1 MKRALENFNTEV
13 FVSST
18 IYYEKED
25 IQRFLESFSNLTVID
40 FRLAEYIKILE
51 KLMSS
56 GDLDNLP
63 KKPANRKNKIISLVS
78 ASIDS
83 IADSKSRDKISTW
96 FNEACEKEYDLEL
109 QDELFYRYCWS
120 EFFDRVNREDE
131 SDTSFADKLSIRPN
145 IPDIGRKQFQTL
157 EDIVLPSEDEDISK
171 QVFPTGISSLDEMVQ
186 MRRTNFVVIAARAS
200 IGKSLFMINQAL
212 HNAASGNKTLYV
224 SLEESDIEL
233 KKRMLIHIGAG
244 DKDKYKSINENLI
257 IFTPSNASPN
267 SVLDEI
273 ARQVK
278 DKDIKLVFIDY
289 IQLMK
294 YPGMSDWDSLRSLTR
309 DLKLFAIKNN
319 ILLVTAS
326 QLKREVEY
334 TGSNLASLY
343 GSSTI
348 EADANVVIML
358 EPVRHQNVRINNTT
372 AIAIIVAKNRTGSQ
386 GKIDN
391 VIIDYSRGHIIES

>member
-257 IFTPSNASPN
+257 IFTPSNTSPN

-278 DKDIKLVFIDY
+278 DQDIKLVFIDY

-372 AIAIIVAKNRTGSQ
+372 AIAIIVAKNRTGAQ

>member
-212 HNAASGNKTLYV
+212 HNAVSGNKTLYV

-372 AIAIIVAKNRTGSQ
+372 AIAIIVAKNRTGAQ

>member
-157 EDIVLPSEDEDISK
+157 EDIVLSSEDEDISK

-372 AIAIIVAKNRTGSQ
+372 AIAIIVAKNRTGAQ

-391 VIIDYSRGHIIES
+391 VIIDYSGGHIIES

>member
-63 KKPANRKNKIISLVS
+63 KEPANRKNKIISLIS

-278 DKDIKLVFIDY
+278 DQDIKLVFIDY

-372 AIAIIVAKNRTGSQ
+372 AIAIIVAKNRTGAQ

>member
-1 MKRALENFNTEV
+1 MNRSLENFNTEV

-372 AIAIIVAKNRTGSQ
+372 AIAIIVAKNRTGAQ

>member
-1 MKRALENFNTEV
+1 MERALENFNTEV

-63 KKPANRKNKIISLVS
+63 KEPANRKNKIISLVS

-83 IADSKSRDKISTW
+83 IADSKARDKISTW
-96 FNEACEKEYDLEL
+96 FDEACEKEYDLEL

-244 DKDKYKSINENLI
+244 DKDKYKNINENLI

-372 AIAIIVAKNRTGSQ
+372 AIAIIVAKNRTGAQ

>member
-63 KKPANRKNKIISLVS
+63 KKPANRKNKIISLVG

-372 AIAIIVAKNRTGSQ
+372 AIAIIVAKNRTGAQ

>member
-145 IPDIGRKQFQTL
+145 IPDIGRKQFRTL

-372 AIAIIVAKNRTGSQ
+372 AIAIIVAKNRTGAQ

>member
-212 HNAASGNKTLYV
+212 HNAANGNKTLYV

-278 DKDIKLVFIDY
+278 DQDIKLVFIDY

-372 AIAIIVAKNRTGSQ
+372 AIAIIVAKNRTGAQ

>member
-267 SVLDEI
+267 SVFDEI

-372 AIAIIVAKNRTGSQ
+372 AIAIIVAKNRTGAQ

>member
-157 EDIVLPSEDEDISK
+157 EDIILPSEDEDISK

-372 AIAIIVAKNRTGSQ
+372 AIAIIVAKNRTGAQ

>member
-131 SDTSFADKLSIRPN
+131 SNTSFADKLSIRPN

-278 DKDIKLVFIDY
+278 DQDIKLVFIDY

-372 AIAIIVAKNRTGSQ
+372 AIAIIVAKNRTGAQ

>member
-273 ARQVK
+273 ARKVK

-372 AIAIIVAKNRTGSQ
+372 AIAIIVAKNRTGAQ

>member
-63 KKPANRKNKIISLVS
+63 KKPINRKNKIISLVS

-244 DKDKYKSINENLI
+244 DKDKYKNINENLI

-372 AIAIIVAKNRTGSQ
+372 AIAIIVAKNRTGAQ

>member
-278 DKDIKLVFIDY
+278 DKDIKLVFVDY

-372 AIAIIVAKNRTGSQ
+372 AIAIIVAKNRTGAQ

>member
-63 KKPANRKNKIISLVS
+63 KEPANRKNKIISLVS

-372 AIAIIVAKNRTGSQ
+372 AIAIIVAKNRTGAQ

>member
-257 IFTPSNASPN
+257 IFTPSNASPS

-372 AIAIIVAKNRTGSQ
+372 AIAIIVAKNRTGAQ

>member
-157 EDIVLPSEDEDISK
+157 EDIILPSEDENISK

-372 AIAIIVAKNRTGSQ
+372 AIAIIVAKNRTGAQ

>member
-63 KKPANRKNKIISLVS
+63 KKPANRKNKIISLIS

-372 AIAIIVAKNRTGSQ
+372 AIAIIVAKNRTGAQ

>member
-212 HNAASGNKTLYV
+212 HNAVSGNKTLYV

-278 DKDIKLVFIDY
+278 DQDIKLVFIDY

-372 AIAIIVAKNRTGSQ
+372 AIAIIVAKNRTGAQ

>member
-186 MRRTNFVVIAARAS
+186 MRRTNFIVIAARAS

-372 AIAIIVAKNRTGSQ
+372 AIAIIVAKNRTGAQ

>member
-63 KKPANRKNKIISLVS
+63 KKPANRKNKIISLIS

-278 DKDIKLVFIDY
+278 DQDIKLVFIDY

-372 AIAIIVAKNRTGSQ
+372 AIAIIVAKNRTGAQ

>member
-63 KKPANRKNKIISLVS
+63 KKPANRKNKIVSLIS

-157 EDIVLPSEDEDISK
+157 EDIVLPSEEEDISK

-212 HNAASGNKTLYV
+212 YNAASGNKTLYV

-244 DKDKYKSINENLI
+244 DKDKYKNINENLI

-372 AIAIIVAKNRTGSQ
+372 AIAIIVAKNRTGAQ

-391 VIIDYSRGHIIES
+391 VIIDYSKGHIIES

>member
-372 AIAIIVAKNRTGSQ
+372 AIAIIVAKNRTGAQ

>member
-63 KKPANRKNKIISLVS
+63 KKPANRKNKIISLIS

-267 SVLDEI
+267 SVLDAI

-372 AIAIIVAKNRTGSQ
+372 AIAIIVAKNRTGAQ

>member
-348 EADANVVIML
+348 EADANVVVML

-372 AIAIIVAKNRTGSQ
+372 AIAIIVAKNRTGAQ

>member
-157 EDIVLPSEDEDISK
+157 EDIVLPYEDEDISK

-372 AIAIIVAKNRTGSQ
+372 AIAIIVAKNRTGAQ

>member
-171 QVFPTGISSLDEMVQ
+171 QVFPTGISSLDGMVQ

-212 HNAASGNKTLYV
+212 HNAASENKTLYV

-372 AIAIIVAKNRTGSQ
+372 AIAIIVAKNRTGAQ

>member
-372 AIAIIVAKNRTGSQ
+372 AIAIIVAKNRTGAQ

-391 VIIDYSRGHIIES
+391 VIIDYSRGHII

>member
-171 QVFPTGISSLDEMVQ
+171 QVFTTGISSLDEMVQ

-372 AIAIIVAKNRTGSQ
+372 AIAIIVAKNRTGAQ

>member
-1 MKRALENFNTEV
+1 MKKALENFNTEV

-372 AIAIIVAKNRTGSQ
+372 AIAIIVAKNRTGAQ

>member
-83 IADSKSRDKISTW
+83 ITDSKSRDKISTW

-372 AIAIIVAKNRTGSQ
+372 AIAIIVAKNRTGAQ

>member
-1 MKRALENFNTEV
+1 MKKTLENFNTEV

-25 IQRFLESFSNLTVID
+25 IQRFLETFSNLTVVD
-40 FRLAEYIKILE
+40 FRLAEYISILE

-63 KKPANRKNKIISLVS
+63 KRPANRRNKIISLVS

-83 IADSKSRDKISTW
+83 IADSKARDKISTW
-96 FNEACEKEYDLEL
+96 FNSACEKEYDLEL

-131 SDTSFADKLSIRPN
+131 SDTSFVEKLSIRPN

-157 EDIVLPSEDEDISK
+157 EDIVIPPEEEDINK
-171 QVFPTGISSLDEMVQ
+171 QIFPTGISSLDEMVQ

-233 KKRMLIHIGAG
+233 KKRMLIHIGTG
-244 DKDKYKSINENLI
+244 DKDKYKNINDNLI
-257 IFTPSNASPN
+257 IFTPTNASPN

-372 AIAIIVAKNRTGSQ
+372 AVSIIVAKNRTGAQ

-391 VIIDYSRGHIIES
+391 VIIDYSRGHIVES

>member
-83 IADSKSRDKISTW
+83 IADSKTRDKISTW

-372 AIAIIVAKNRTGSQ
+372 AIAIIVAKNRTGAQ

>member
-1 MKRALENFNTEV
+1 MKRALKNFNTEV

-372 AIAIIVAKNRTGSQ
+372 AIAIIVAKNRTGAQ

>member
-278 DKDIKLVFIDY
+278 DQDIKLVFIDY

-372 AIAIIVAKNRTGSQ
+372 AIAIIVAKNRTGAQ

>member
-157 EDIVLPSEDEDISK
+157 EDIVLPSEDEDINK

-372 AIAIIVAKNRTGSQ
+372 AIAIIVAKNRTGAQ

>member
-63 KKPANRKNKIISLVS
+63 KKPANRKNKIISLLS

-244 DKDKYKSINENLI
+244 DKDKYKSINDNLI

-278 DKDIKLVFIDY
+278 DRDIKLVFIDY

-372 AIAIIVAKNRTGSQ
+372 AIAIIVAKNRTGAQ